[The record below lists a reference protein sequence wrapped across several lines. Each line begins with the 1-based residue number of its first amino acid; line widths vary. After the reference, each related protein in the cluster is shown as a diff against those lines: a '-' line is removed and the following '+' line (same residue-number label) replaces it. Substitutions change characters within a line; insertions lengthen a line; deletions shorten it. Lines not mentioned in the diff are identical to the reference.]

1 MLSILGGMEKM
12 FERIFGWISSLFEG
26 ELEVEVDQ
34 FSFDF
39 LVCQAVADGL
49 VRGSN
54 LPARTC
60 YKMKVRR

>member
-1 MLSILGGMEKM
+1 M
-12 FERIFGWISSLFEG
+12 FKGFFEWISSLFEG

-34 FSFDF
+34 IAFDY
-39 LVCQAVADGL
+39 LVCQAVADRL

-60 YKMKVRR
+60 YKMKVRRG